1 MDYDFLFGKA
11 HTKRKHKLSKKM
23 LNSMSLKKLK
33 VLAKKYK
40 VSCFKKGTRVCVKK
54 STLLKRLKKS
64 RSINKILVAAKK
76 MKKGK
81 LRRSP
86 RRTRK
91 SPRRTRRSPK
101 RKVRRNRFGLPVGPN
116 QPALGYPLEKSVG
129 QTYDYQK
136 RHYLHTPTSLISYNF
151 PKNFAYKQGSLGHS
165 SLPLYYDYM
174 SPSMS
179 SHGTKKPQHKFGRYF
194 Q

>member
-1 MDYDFLFGKA
+1 MDYNFSFGKA

-23 LNSMSLKKLK
+23 LDSMSLKKLK
-33 VLAKKYK
+33 VLAKKHK

-81 LRRSP
+81 S
-86 RRTRK
+86 RK
-91 SPRRTRRSPK
+91 SPRRSPK

-116 QPALGYPLEKSVG
+116 QPALLYPLEKSVG
-129 QTYDYQK
+129 QTYNYQNK
-136 RHYLHTPTSLISYNF
+136 HYLNTPSSLISYNF
-151 PKNFAYKQGSLGHS
+151 PKNFAYKQGSLGRS

-174 SPSMS
+174 SPPMS
-179 SHGTKKPQHKFGRYF
+179 SHGTKKPQHKFGQYF

>member
-1 MDYDFLFGKA
+1 MDYDFSFGKA
-11 HTKRKHKLSKKM
+11 HAKRKHKLSKKM
-23 LNSMSLKKLK
+23 LDSMSLKKLK
-33 VLAKKYK
+33 VLAKKHK
-40 VSCFKKGTRVCVKK
+40 VSCFKKGTHVCVKK

-81 LRRSP
+81 S
-86 RRTRK
+86 RK
-91 SPRRTRRSPK
+91 SPRRSPK

-129 QTYDYQK
+129 QTYNYQK
-136 RHYLHTPTSLISYNF
+136 KHYLNTPSSLISYNF
-151 PKNFAYKQGSLGHS
+151 PKNFVYKQGSLGHS
-165 SLPLYYDYM
+165 SLPLYYDYI
-174 SPSMS
+174 SPRLS
-179 SHGTKKPQHKFGRYF
+179 SRSTIKSPHKFGRYF

>member
-1 MDYDFLFGKA
+1 MDYDFSFGKSHA
-11 HTKRKHKLSKKM
+11 KRKHKLSKKM
-23 LNSMSLKKLK
+23 LDSMSLKKLK
-33 VLAKKYK
+33 LLAKKHK
-40 VSCFKKGTRVCVKK
+40 VSCYKKGTRVCVKK

-64 RSINKILVAAKK
+64 RSINKILVAAEK

-81 LRRSP
+81 SRRSP
-86 RRTRK
+86 RKTRK

-116 QPALGYPLEKSVG
+116 QPALSYPLEKSVG

-136 RHYLHTPTSLISYNF
+136 EHYLHTPSSLISYNF
-151 PKNFAYKQGSLGHS
+151 PKNFAYKQGALGRS
-165 SLPLYYDYM
+165 SLPAYYDYISPRM
-174 SPSMS
+174 KKHSHSPS
-179 SHGTKKPQHKFGRYF
+179 HKFGRYF